1 MQAIN
6 QQSRRERLAAYRRNP
21 FSLFLAALVTLSA
34 VITLAVLISLII
46 YILYRLFF
54 NKLYLFLLF
63 ALFLLF
69 DNAPPLLPALSLIL
83 AFLLPLPFVPF
94 DA

>member
-34 VITLAVLISLII
+34 VITLAVLVSD
-46 YILYRLFF
+46 YLYF
-54 NKLYLFLLF
+54 
-63 ALFLLF
+63 
-69 DNAPPLLPALSLIL
+69 I
-83 AFLLPLPFVPF
+83 
-94 DA
+94 

>member
-34 VITLAVLISLII
+34 VITLGSADFSD
-46 YILYRLFF
+46 YLYF
-54 NKLYLFLLF
+54 
-63 ALFLLF
+63 
-69 DNAPPLLPALSLIL
+69 I
-83 AFLLPLPFVPF
+83 
-94 DA
+94 

>member
-46 YILYRLFF
+46 YILYKGIPNL
-54 NKLYLFLLF
+54 KPSLF
-63 ALFLLF
+63 AWNYNTENVSMMPAIINTPVSYTHLT
-69 DNAPPLLPALSLIL
+69 LPTT
-83 AFLLPLPFVPF
+83 
-94 DA
+94 